1 MTAVSHEVAAGDN
14 SPMQQQQQQQQHQP
28 QNHQKRS
35 KSNVVQGSG
44 KASTR
49 PQETALFAR
58 GKSTTLGGSRK
69 KPKFT
74 FGPKK

>member
-1 MTAVSHEVAAGDN
+1 MTAVSQEVATGDN
-14 SPMQQQQQQQQHQP
+14 NPIQQQQHQP
-28 QNHQKRS
+28 TNHQKKT
-35 KSNVVQGSG
+35 KSNGVVHGSS

-74 FGPKK
+74 LGPKKE